1 MLRLAGLGRLDPEG
15 TARQSSGQASVC
27 EGCLKPRQQL
37 PALGQSMGD
46 QGCKQMCLGVT
57 GLLPGAI
64 TQVSTPDLG
73 HKKSPMRCAGP
84 GDGDNPIVHALV
96 NTRSGGCHAA
106 DTMLALNGCPNTSS
120 HKKSRPF
127 RAAALPVGI
136 WRLLAVGETGFEPAA
151 SCSQSKR
158 ATKLRHSPDASED

>member
-73 HKKSPMRCAGP
+73 HKKAPCDARGRVMGTIPLCMLSSTP
-84 GDGDNPIVHALV
+84 DLV
-96 NTRSGGCHAA
+96 VVT
-106 DTMLALNGCPNTSS
+106 
-120 HKKSRPF
+120 
-127 RAAALPVGI
+127 
-136 WRLLAVGETGFEPAA
+136 
-151 SCSQSKR
+151 
-158 ATKLRHSPDASED
+158 LRTPCWL